1 MQTTLST
8 VGPEI
13 KKREVGEGEGGDE
26 RAIKMNIIT
35 IHYILYEADNT

>member
-13 KKREVGEGEGGDE
+13 KKEVGEGEGGDE